1 MILSQKNNCNFFQF
15 FFPGGWG
22 LLEVQNSQ
30 MAKSQCHQFF
40 SVKQNNA
47 IVPTMEK
54 KN

>member
-1 MILSQKNNCNFFQF
+1 MVISSSF
-15 FFPGGWG
+15 FFRGVGG

-47 IVPTMEK
+47 IVPTMEEK